1 MPGYRDQEYLLHEQ
15 YKDATNF
22 SARVELNRRFSVN
35 RYGWHRWIFDQ
46 LRIDEGGSILEL
58 GCGPGWLWSSNR
70 QRLPASWQITLSD
83 FSPGML
89 QETRQRLGEERF
101 NYQVIDAQSIPY
113 GDASLDAVIANHM
126 LYHIP
131 NLPQALAEIR
141 RVLKPG
147 GHLYATTIGRQH
159 MRELDHLVQQAL
171 PDVPWRSMGRHLP
184 FALEN
189 GQELL
194 EPFFASVVLLT
205 YEDALEVSEVEPLL
219 AYARS
224 GYLGSRLNE
233 MQLTALRSHMQQEL
247 NTYGTIHVTKDAG
260 LFIASA
266 AGEIQA

>member
-1 MPGYRDQEYLLHEQ
+1 MPGYRDQEYLLNEQ
-15 YKDATNF
+15 YKDAANF

-35 RYGWHRWIFDQ
+35 KYGWQRWVFDQ
-46 LRIDEGGSILEL
+46 LRVDEGGSVLEL
-58 GCGPGWLWSSNR
+58 GCGPGWLWSGN
-70 QRLPASWQITLSD
+70 QQHIPVSWQITLSD

-89 QETRQRLGEERF
+89 HEARQRLGEERF
-101 NYQVIDAQSIPY
+101 HYQVIDALAIPY
-113 GDASLDAVIANHM
+113 ADQSLDAVIANHM
-126 LYHIP
+126 LYHVP

-159 MRELDHLVQQAL
+159 MREMDALVQQAL
-171 PDVPWRSMGRHLP
+171 PDIPWRGMGQRLP

-224 GYLGSRLNE
+224 GFLGSRLNE
-233 MQLTALRSHMQQEL
+233 TQLTTLRSHMQQEL
-247 NTYGTIHVTKDAG
+247 TAYGTIHVTK
-260 LFIASA
+260 A
-266 AGEIQA
+266 AGMFITSKVSP